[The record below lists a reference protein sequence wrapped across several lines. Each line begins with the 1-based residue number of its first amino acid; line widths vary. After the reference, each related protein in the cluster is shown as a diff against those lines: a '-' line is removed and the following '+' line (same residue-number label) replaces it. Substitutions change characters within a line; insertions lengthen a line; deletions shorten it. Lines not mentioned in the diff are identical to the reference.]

1 VAGSQVAIEAAPAR
15 SRVRRRLA
23 TGATPRW
30 LLALPIGWLIA
41 FFLVPVGLVALYS
54 LGLISLLPGDETG
67 TLEPW
72 RSFFHS
78 SYPGLLWKSVRTAL
92 IVSVGCVVIA
102 YPIAYFLAF
111 VAGGRRYILLLL
123 IIVPFWT
130 SFLLRVLAWKVILG
144 SNGVINSLLFSTGL
158 RDEGN
163 PLSQLLYSQFTVML
177 VLAYVWIP
185 FVVFPIFVSLDAID
199 TRLLAAAQ
207 DLGASRWQAFLRV
220 TLPLSLP
227 GVAAGFAFVFI
238 PTIGEFVTPALV
250 GGTDGFLYG
259 NAIAD
264 AFGMNFDLQTGSVLA
279 LALLAVVVVA
289 TVAFARVLTVRQV
302 TSG

>member
-1 VAGSQVAIEAAPAR
+1 
-15 SRVRRRLA
+15 
-23 TGATPRW
+23 
-30 LLALPIGWLIA
+30 
-41 FFLVPVGLVALYS
+41 
-54 LGLISLLPGDETG
+54 
-67 TLEPW
+67 
-72 RSFFHS
+72 
-78 SYPGLLWKSVRTAL
+78 LWKSVRTAL
-92 IVSVGCVVIA
+92 IVSVSCVLIG

-111 VAGGRRYILLLL
+111 VAGGRRYVLLLL

-144 SNGVINSLLFSTGL
+144 SNGVINSFLFSTGL

-250 GGTDGFLYG
+250 GGTEGFLYG

-264 AFGMNFDLQTGSVLA
+264 SFGMNFDLQTGSVLA

-302 TSG
+302 AAG